1 MGKWSPIVSIDI
13 GNDTLKG
20 IVVNYTNEGKEI
32 LAYSAVKTKGIELG
46 DIKDV
51 VSLNDSMNV
60 LIENLEEQVGKVL
73 KGDFLIS
80 SSCGNFELREIRE
93 ELILS
98 EDESKAIVN
107 EKHLEELKDL
117 LLREVI
123 GDNNLVYHLFTK
135 RYILDGK
142 KIVFNPVDMSA
153 EKLEAVYSL
162 IIGDN
167 IHKSIVDYATRDT
180 IGEAEY
186 FLSTVSAAEAI
197 LTGTEKDSGVMH
209 VDMGYHTTVVTVYL
223 NNAPVMLVRIPVA
236 IRHVILDIAR
246 VLRTSIY
253 EAERLLKIHGIAIFE
268 NIEHS
273 IIEYKALDGRT
284 SLETER
290 ERLARIIHARL
301 REIFMKIRRVYR
313 DAVLNFEEFKDLGIP
328 GGIVLSGGGA
338 NILRITDVAADI
350 MRCSVRVGNFIY
362 TEDYVIEENEN
373 VLNDPIFASVLGNI
387 VLFEK
392 LEEETYS
399 NPGKSRRTLG
409 EIISNFFKKLF

>member
-1 MGKWSPIVSIDI
+1 MSRWSPVISIDI

-20 IVVNYTNEGKEI
+20 IVINYTSDGKEI
-32 LAYSAVKTKGIELG
+32 LAYSAVKSKGIELG

-51 VSLNDSMNV
+51 VSLNDSMNI
-60 LIENLEEQVGKVL
+60 LIENLEEQVGKIL
-73 KGDFLIS
+73 KGDFLVS

-98 EDESKAIVN
+98 EDENNAVVN
-107 EKHLEELKDL
+107 EKHLDEIKEL

-123 GDNNLVYHLFTK
+123 NDNNLVYHLFTK

-142 KIVFNPVDMSA
+142 KIVFNPVDMTA
-153 EKLEAVYSL
+153 KKLEAVYSL
-162 IIGDN
+162 IIGDT
-167 IHKSIVDYATRDT
+167 IHRSIVDYATRDT
-180 IGEAEY
+180 IGEADY
-186 FLSTVSAAEAI
+186 FLSTVSAGEAI
-197 LTGTEKDSGVMH
+197 LTGMEKDSGVMH

-253 EAERLLKIHGIAIFE
+253 EAERLLKIHGIAMFE
-268 NIEHS
+268 NIEPFK
-273 IIEYKALDGRT
+273 IEYKALDGRT

-301 REIFMKIRRVYR
+301 REIFMKVRRVYR
-313 DAVLNFEEFKDLGIP
+313 DAVLNFDEFKDLGIP

-338 NILRITDVAADI
+338 NIARITDVASDI

-362 TEDYVIEENEN
+362 TEDFIIEENEN
-373 VLNDPIFASVLGNI
+373 VLNDPMFASTLGNI
-387 VLFEK
+387 VLYEK
-392 LEEETYS
+392 TEDYYN
-399 NPGKSRRTLG
+399 NPVKSRRSFS

>member
-1 MGKWSPIVSIDI
+1 MAKWSPVISIDI

-20 IVVNYTNEGKEI
+20 VVINYTNEGKEI
-32 LAYSAVKTKGIELG
+32 AAYSAVKSKGIELG

-51 VSLNDSMNV
+51 VSLNDSMNT

-80 SSCGNFELREIRE
+80 SSCGNFELREIKE

-98 EDESKAIVN
+98 EDEGNAIVN
-107 EKHLEELKDL
+107 EKHLDELRDL
-117 LLREVI
+117 LLRDVI
-123 GDNNLVYHLFTK
+123 GDNNLVYHLYTR

-153 EKLEAVYSL
+153 KKLEGVYSL
-162 IIGDN
+162 VIGDN
-167 IHKSIVDYATRDT
+167 IHRSIVDYATRDT
-180 IGEAEY
+180 IGEADY
-186 FLSTVSAAEAI
+186 FISPISAAEEI

-209 VDMGYHTTVVTVYL
+209 VDMGYHTTVATVYL
-223 NNAPVMLVRIPVA
+223 NSAPVMLIRIPVA

-253 EAERLLKIHGIAIFE
+253 EAERLLKIHGIGVYE
-268 NIEHS
+268 GIEPFK
-273 IIEYKALDGRT
+273 IEYKALDGRT

-301 REIFMKIRRVYR
+301 REIFMKVRRVYR

-328 GGIVLSGGGA
+328 GGVVLSGGGA
-338 NILRITDVAADI
+338 NIPRITDVASDI
-350 MRCSVRVGNFIY
+350 LRCSVRVGNFIY
-362 TEDYVIEENEN
+362 NEDFVIEENEN
-373 VLNDPIFASVLGNI
+373 VLNDPMFAPVLGNVVI
-387 VLFEK
+387 YEK
-392 LEEETYS
+392 SFDYLSENT
-399 NPGKSRRTLG
+399 KKRRSLS
-409 EIISNFFKKLF
+409 EIISSFFKKLF